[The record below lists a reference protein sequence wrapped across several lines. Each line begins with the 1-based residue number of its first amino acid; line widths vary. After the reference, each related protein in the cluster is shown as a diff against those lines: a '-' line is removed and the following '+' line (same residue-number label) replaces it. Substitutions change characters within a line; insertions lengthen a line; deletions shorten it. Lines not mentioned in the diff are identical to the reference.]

1 MPEPCMPFTTGN
13 CSDAAGDFQEQ
24 VYPMLSVGSGKMQ
37 IAFSDLPD
45 FCSCVLP
52 EVRDLIA
59 VEDPSGLLEAYSPMI
74 VPLAITSTWTMGGYR
89 QS

>member
-1 MPEPCMPFTTGN
+1 
-13 CSDAAGDFQEQ
+13 
-24 VYPMLSVGSGKMQ
+24 MLSVGSGKMQ

-45 FCSCVLP
+45 FCGCVLP

-59 VEDPSGLLEAYSPMI
+59 VEGPKRTSGGLFPDDCT
-74 VPLAITSTWTMGGYR
+74 LATTSMWTMGGYR